1 MPKKNGVETYEFT
14 GSFSSL
20 CVATIDCVSMPRAR
34 WRYFVLAD
42 SPRDGGWIRIFADGG
57 FRTRSRA
64 EQAITVFMPMIQSA
78 GDYRALKIKK
88 IIVFNRRRDFR

>member
-1 MPKKNGVETYEFT
+1 
-14 GSFSSL
+14 
-20 CVATIDCVSMPRAR
+20 MPRAR